1 MSYKTE
7 LRPESLHPEKWSSTN
22 STRNEDAAA
31 SAGDAVLRVD
41 AGSNGK

>member
-1 MSYKTE
+1 MSYKTK
-7 LRPESLHPEKWSSTN
+7 LRPESLQQV
-22 STRNEDAAA
+22 RNEDAAA